1 MMKASR
7 KCVLL
12 GKALEEDYSNHKAL
26 HFTLEPELEPASIA
40 SLAGRDAQE
49 VLYTGFSQTPRSDS
63 KWLQFLPDICN
74 ANIHKTTFPEKTNT
88 VLNELL
94 NGWYRES

>member
-12 GKALEEDYSNHKAL
+12 AKALEDQNYFNHEAL

-40 SLAGRDAQE
+40 CLAGRDAQMDFPKRQE
-49 VLYTGFSQTPRSDS
+49 VIQSD
-63 KWLQFLPDICN
+63 CN
-74 ANIHKTTFPEKTNT
+74 SCPTSPMPIFTRPPFQKKHTLT
-88 VLNELL
+88 
-94 NGWYRES
+94 

>member
-12 GKALEEDYSNHKAL
+12 AEALEDQNYSNHDAL

-40 SLAGRDAQE
+40 CLAGRDAQE
-49 VLYTGFSQTPRSDS
+49 VLHTGFFQTLRSDS
-63 KWLQFLPDICN
+63 K
-74 ANIHKTTFPEKTNT
+74 
-88 VLNELL
+88 
-94 NGWYRES
+94 

>member
-1 MMKASR
+1 M
-7 KCVLL
+7 

-63 KWLQFLPDICN
+63 K
-74 ANIHKTTFPEKTNT
+74 
-88 VLNELL
+88 
-94 NGWYRES
+94 